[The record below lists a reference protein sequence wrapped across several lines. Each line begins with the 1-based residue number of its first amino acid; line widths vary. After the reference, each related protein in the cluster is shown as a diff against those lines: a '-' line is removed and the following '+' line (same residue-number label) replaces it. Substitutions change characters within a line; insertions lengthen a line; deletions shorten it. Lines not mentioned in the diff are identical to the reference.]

1 MTLRLQDLDRTID
14 PGVDFYRYANGG
26 WIDANPIPPG
36 YGSWG
41 SFEELG
47 ERNDA
52 TIRAMLQEAAADPQ
66 NDLDRL
72 LGDFYAS
79 GMDLDAIEAAGTT
92 AIQPWIDAIDAA
104 DSLAAVLALL
114 PALHETGLLLLF
126 GWGVTPDFDDGTV
139 NLLWLVP
146 TGLGLPD
153 RDSYFNEGEAP
164 EALRAA
170 YVRHVEAQLTN
181 LGSPLAA
188 HAAAVLA
195 FETRLAEGHLKAEER
210 RDPSNTLNRHD
221 MAALAALAPDLD
233 LPAYL
238 HASGLADL
246 ASVNVQQPRYFA
258 ALHGVLADT
267 PLDVLKAHLVFHV
280 VHAAADS
287 LPARFDAES
296 FEFYGRLVNGQQQ
309 QHERS
314 KRVIAA
320 LGADVGEAIG
330 QRFVAAT
337 FTPEAKQRA
346 LRMVDAIVAEMRRS
360 LETRPWMTDETRQR
374 GLTKLDAI
382 RVKIGYPDEWRDWS
396 GLEVHRDTYAA
407 NRLAAS
413 RFDIAYQRARLAA
426 PVDVTEWEM
435 PPHVVNAYY
444 HPTRNEI
451 VFPAGILRPP
461 MFDAD
466 ADDAVNFGGI
476 GTVIA
481 HEISHGFDDQGRR
494 FDADGA
500 FRDWWTPA
508 DEAAYAEL
516 TARLTAQFDEY
527 VAIDEVHVNGQL
539 TLGENIAD
547 LGGIALAVRAHARV
561 AEGAADID
569 GLSPAQRFFLANAAV
584 WRCNVSDE
592 LRRTLAQIDAHSPR
606 ELRVRGPLSNLQE
619 FQDAFGLDDDAPMM
633 RPRADRIKIW

>member
-1 MTLRLQDLDRTID
+1 MTLRPQDLDTSVD
-14 PGVDFYRYANGG
+14 PGVDFYRFANGG
-26 WIDANPIPPG
+26 WIDTNPIPPG

-52 TIRAMLQEAAADPQ
+52 TIRAMLEEASTNPQ
-66 NDLDRL
+66 NELDRL

-79 GMDLDAIEAAGTT
+79 GMDLDAIEAAGIT
-92 AIQPWIDAIDAA
+92 AIQPMLGSIDAA
-104 DSLAAVLALL
+104 AGLDDVLTALPSLHQA
-114 PALHETGLLLLF
+114 GMLLLF
-126 GWGVTPDFDDGTV
+126 AGGVTPDFDDGTV
-139 NLLWLVP
+139 NQLWLVP

-153 RDSYFNEGEAP
+153 RDAYFAEGEAP
-164 EALRAA
+164 AALRAA
-170 YVRHVEAQLTN
+170 YAQHVAAQLGN

-188 HAAAVLA
+188 HADDVVAL
-195 FETRLAEGHLKAEER
+195 ETRLAEVHLKAEEK

-221 MAALAALAPDLD
+221 MAALTALAPGLD
-233 LPAYL
+233 LPGYL
-238 HASGLADL
+238 RTMGLGHL
-246 ASVNVQQPRYFA
+246 TSVNVQQPRYFA
-258 ALHGVLADT
+258 ALHDILADT
-267 PLDVLKAHLVFHV
+267 PLDTLKAHLAFHV
-280 VHAAADS
+280 VRTVADA
-287 LPARFDAES
+287 LPATFDHEA
-296 FEFYGRLVNGQQQ
+296 FEFYGRRVNGQQQ
-309 QHERS
+309 PHERS
-314 KRVIAA
+314 KRIIAA
-320 LGADVGEAIG
+320 LGADVGDAIG

-337 FTPEAKQRA
+337 FTPEAKERA
-346 LRMVDAIVAEMRRS
+346 LRMVEAIVDEMRHS
-360 LETRPWMTDETRQR
+360 LQTRPWMTDETRAR

-396 GLEVHRDTYAA
+396 GLQVDRATYAA
-407 NRLAAS
+407 NRIAAS
-413 RFDIAYQRARLAA
+413 RFELEHMLDQLSK
-426 PVDVTEWEM
+426 PVDVNEWDM

-500 FRDWWTPA
+500 FRDWWTPE
-508 DEAAYAEL
+508 DEAAYGEL
-516 TARLTAQFDEY
+516 TTRLAAQFDEY

-561 AEGAADID
+561 SDGAPSID
-569 GLSPAQRFFLANAAV
+569 GFTPAQRFFLANAAI
-584 WRCNVSDE
+584 WRCNVSGE
-592 LRRTLAQIDAHSPR
+592 LRRTLAQVDSHSPR

-619 FQDAFGLDDDAPMM
+619 FQDAFGLADEAPMM
-633 RPRADRIKIW
+633 RPRPERIEIW

>member
-1 MTLRLQDLDRTID
+1 MTLHPQDLDTSVD

-26 WIDANPIPPG
+26 WIDTNPIPPG

-52 TIRAMLQEAAADPQ
+52 TIRAMLEAAAADPQ

-72 LGDFYAS
+72 LGDFFAS
-79 GMDLDAIEAAGTT
+79 GMDLEAIEAAGTE
-92 AIQPWIDAIDAA
+92 AIDPMLAAIDAA
-104 DSLAAVLALL
+104 RDLDDVVALW
-114 PALHETGLLLLF
+114 PALHEAGMLVPF
-126 GWGVTPDFDDGTV
+126 GGGVTPDFDDGTV
-139 NLLWLVP
+139 NQLWLVP

-153 RDSYFNEGEAP
+153 REAYFAEGDVPAT
-164 EALRAA
+164 LRTA
-170 YVRHVEAQLTN
+170 YVEHVAAQLRN

-188 HAAAVLA
+188 FAAEVLA
-195 FETRLAEGHLKAEER
+195 LETRLAAVHLKAEEK

-221 MAALAALAPDLD
+221 MAALHALSPELD
-233 LPAYL
+233 LPGYL
-238 HASGLADL
+238 RAIGLGHL
-246 ASVNVQQPRYFA
+246 SSVNVQQPRFFA
-258 ALHGVLADT
+258 ALHGILTET
-267 PLDVLKAHLVFHV
+267 PIDVLKAHLAFHV
-280 VHAAADS
+280 VHSVADS
-287 LPARFDAES
+287 LPARFDDEA
-296 FEFYGRLVNGQQQ
+296 FEFYGRRVNGQQQ

-320 LGADVGEAIG
+320 LGSDVGEAIG

-337 FTPEAKQRA
+337 FTAEAKERA
-346 LRMVDAIVAEMRRS
+346 LRMVEAIIEEMRRS
-360 LETRPWMTDETRQR
+360 LSSRTWMTDETRAR
-374 GLTKLDAI
+374 GLVKLDAI
-382 RVKIGYPDEWRDWS
+382 RVKIGYPDRWRDWS
-396 GLEVHRDTYAA
+396 GLHVDRATYTANRIAA
-407 NRLAAS
+407 NRFEL
-413 RFDIAYQRARLAA
+413 QRMRDQLSK
-426 PVDVTEWEM
+426 PVGVTEWEM

-451 VFPAGILRPP
+451 VFPAGILRSP

-500 FRDWWTPA
+500 FRDWWTPD
-508 DEAAYAEL
+508 DEAAYGQL
-516 TARLTAQFDEY
+516 TARLAAQFDEY

-561 AEGAADID
+561 SAGAPAID
-569 GLSPAQRFFLANAAV
+569 GFTPAQRFFLANAAV

-592 LRRTLAQIDAHSPR
+592 LRRTLAQIDTHSPR

-619 FQDAFGLDDDAPMM
+619 FQDAFDLADDAPMM
-633 RPRADRIKIW
+633 RPRGERIEIW

>member
-1 MTLRLQDLDRTID
+1 MTLHPQDLDTSVD
-14 PGVDFYRYANGG
+14 PAVDFYRYANGG

-52 TIRAMLQEAAADPQ
+52 TIRAMLEAAATDPQ

-92 AIQPWIDAIDAA
+92 AIQPFLDAIDAIS
-104 DSLAAVLALL
+104 SLDELVALL
-114 PALHETGLLLLF
+114 PTLHEAGMLVIF
-126 GWGVTPDFDDGTV
+126 AGGVTPDFDDGTV
-139 NLLWLVP
+139 NQLWLVP

-153 RDSYFNEGEAP
+153 RDAYFAEGEAP
-164 EALRAA
+164 EALRTA
-170 YVRHVEAQLTN
+170 YVAHVAAQLGH

-188 HAAAVLA
+188 HAAGVMT
-195 FETRLAEGHLKAEER
+195 FETRLAEVHLKGEEK

-221 MAALAALAPDLD
+221 IEALLALSPGLD
-233 LPAYL
+233 LPGYL
-238 HASGLADL
+238 RAIGLGHL
-246 ASVNVQQPRYFA
+246 TSVNVQQPRFFA
-258 ALHGVLADT
+258 ALHGILSDT
-267 PLDVLKAHLVFHV
+267 PIDVLKAHLAFHV
-280 VHAAADS
+280 VRTVADA
-287 LPARFDAES
+287 LPARFDDEA
-296 FEFYGRLVNGQQQ
+296 FEFYGRRINGQQQ

-320 LGADVGEAIG
+320 LGADVGDAVG

-337 FTPEAKQRA
+337 FTPEAKERA
-346 LRMVDAIVAEMRRS
+346 VRMVQAIIDEMRRS
-360 LETRPWMTDETRQR
+360 LQTRPWMTDETRTR
-374 GLTKLDAI
+374 GLRKLDAI
-382 RVKIGYPDEWRDWS
+382 RVKIGYPDVWRDWS
-396 GLEVHRDTYAA
+396 GLHVDRTTYAA
-407 NRLAAS
+407 NRIAAS
-413 RFDIAYQRARLAA
+413 RFELDHMRSKLSK

-500 FRDWWTPA
+500 FRDWWTA
-508 DEAAYAEL
+508 EDEAAYSER
-516 TARLTAQFDEY
+516 TAQLVAQFDGY
-527 VAIDEVHVNGQL
+527 VAVDEVHVNGQL

-561 AEGAADID
+561 SQGAPSID
-569 GLSPAQRFFLANAAV
+569 GFTPAQRFFLANAAV

-592 LRRTLAQIDAHSPR
+592 LRRTLAQIDTHSPR

-619 FQDAFGLDDDAPMM
+619 FQDAFGLSDDAPMM
-633 RPRADRIKIW
+633 RPRAERIEIW

>member
-1 MTLRLQDLDRTID
+1 MTLRPQDLDPTVD

-52 TIRAMLQEAAADPQ
+52 TIRAMLEAAAVEPQ

-79 GMDLDAIEAAGTT
+79 GMDLGAIEAAGTT
-92 AIQPWIDAIDAA
+92 AIDAMLAAIDAA
-104 DSLAAVLALL
+104 RDLDGVLTLL
-114 PALHETGLLLLF
+114 PELHEAGMLVLF
-126 GWGVTPDFDDGTV
+126 GGGVTPDFDDGTV
-139 NLLWLVP
+139 NQLWLVP

-153 RDSYFNEGEAP
+153 RDAYVAEGDAP

-170 YVRHVEAQLTN
+170 YVHHVAAQLRN
-181 LGSPLAA
+181 LGSPLAQ
-188 HAAAVLA
+188 HAADVLT
-195 FETRLAEGHLKAEER
+195 FETRLAAVHLKAEEK

-221 MAALAALAPDLD
+221 MVALHALAPGLD
-233 LPAYL
+233 LPRYL
-238 HASGLADL
+238 QAIGLGHLSD
-246 ASVNVQQPRYFA
+246 VNVQQPRYFA
-258 ALHGVLADT
+258 ALHDILTDT
-267 PLDVLKAHLVFHV
+267 PIDVVKAHLVFHV
-280 VHAAADS
+280 VRSVADS
-287 LPARFDAES
+287 LPARFDDEA
-296 FEFYGRLVNGQQQ
+296 FEFYGRRINGQQQ
-309 QHERS
+309 PHERS

-320 LGADVGEAIG
+320 LGNDVGEAIG

-337 FTPEAKQRA
+337 FTPEAKERA
-346 LRMVDAIVAEMRRS
+346 LRMVDAIVEEMRRS
-360 LETRPWMTDETRQR
+360 LTSRTWMTDETRAR
-374 GLTKLDAI
+374 GLVKLDAI

-396 GLEVHRDTYAA
+396 GLHVDRTTYTANRIAA
-407 NRLAAS
+407 NRFEL
-413 RFDIAYQRARLAA
+413 QRMRDQLSA

-500 FRDWWTPA
+500 FRDWWTPD
-508 DEAAYAEL
+508 DEAAYGEL
-516 TARLTAQFDEY
+516 TARLAAQFDEY

-561 AEGAADID
+561 SDGDPAID
-569 GLSPAQRFFLANAAV
+569 GFTPAQRFFLANAAV

-592 LRRTLAQIDAHSPR
+592 LRRTLAQIDSHSPR

-619 FQDAFGLDDDAPMM
+619 FQDAFGLADDAPMM
-633 RPRADRIKIW
+633 RPRGERIEIW